1 MRLEATHGSLT
12 GWNAVTDATGG
23 KIGAESD
30 AVVALVGGQA
40 TGSDARTSPASR
52 HANGLKRGQRSLE
65 IVNRTTV
72 KMQPQG
78 NALAIDD
85 DVTLARQARSRD
97 TNFVAP
103 FLALT

>member
-1 MRLEATHGSLT
+1 MGLEVAHSSATGGNT
-12 GWNAVTDATGG
+12 VTDATGG
-23 KIGAESD
+23 KIAAKSD

-40 TGSDARTSPASR
+40 TGPDARTSPASR
-52 HANGLKRGQRSLE
+52 HANGLERGQRSLE
-65 IVNRTTV
+65 IMDRTAV

-97 TNFVAP
+97 ADFVAP